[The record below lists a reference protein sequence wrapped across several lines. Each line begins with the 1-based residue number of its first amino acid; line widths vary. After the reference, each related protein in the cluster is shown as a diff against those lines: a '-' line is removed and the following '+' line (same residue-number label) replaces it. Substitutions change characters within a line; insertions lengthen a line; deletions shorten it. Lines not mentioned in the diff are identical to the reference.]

1 MQKDIYRIKPRNF
14 LLWWMACGV
23 FVYPLTVM
31 VGGLILMPI
40 AFLAPILMPDFYM
53 DQNGII
59 FTLIGVPVIGIVI
72 GATMAW
78 LQRWLLR
85 GKLYW
90 AAEGWRKWSILGG
103 VLGAFAV
110 LGVSTMIRI
119 VAPYYVADG
128 WVMFA
133 AMPVF
138 VLVVSIFQWL
148 SLRHAVRQAWLW
160 ILGNGIA
167 GIVFSGV
174 LTRNQ
179 SYFNGNVPFL
189 ALGIIALAVLGQGFI
204 TGYVMLF
211 LFEKKLLPLVPEGR
225 EAEFDRPKS
234 VWDEAI

>member
-1 MQKDIYRIKPRNF
+1 
-14 LLWWMACGV
+14 
-23 FVYPLTVM
+23 
-31 VGGLILMPI
+31 
-40 AFLAPILMPDFYM
+40 
-53 DQNGII
+53 
-59 FTLIGVPVIGIVI
+59 
-72 GATMAW
+72 
-78 LQRWLLR
+78 
-85 GKLYW
+85 
-90 AAEGWRKWSILGG
+90 
-103 VLGAFAV
+103 

-119 VAPYYVADG
+119 VAPYYVADE

-138 VLVVSIFQWL
+138 VLVVSVFQWL

-179 SYFNGNVPFL
+179 SYFGGNVPFL